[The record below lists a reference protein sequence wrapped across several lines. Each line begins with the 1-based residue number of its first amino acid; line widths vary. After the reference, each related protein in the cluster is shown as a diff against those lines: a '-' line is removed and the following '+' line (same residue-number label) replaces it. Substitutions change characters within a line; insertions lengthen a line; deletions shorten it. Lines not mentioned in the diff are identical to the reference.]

1 MAKKRT
7 EAEVTF
13 IANDDGLKSTLK
25 EISAELTKNRA
36 ELKLEQAQ
44 LQQTGSE
51 SEKLGSKLS
60 SLEKQYELQSQK
72 VEVTSQRLANAKKY
86 YGENSTEVQKLER
99 ELINQQTAQ
108 QRLSNEIDKT
118 SNALAQAKGEIQ
130 TYESTMQQLDSEQKN
145 VQASASLIESE
156 YKKWQATAGQSA
168 SEAEKLAK
176 AQEYVSQQSE
186 NAEKTID
193 ILRRQLEATQSEFGA
208 TSTEAMQMEAKL
220 NDAEREFEELGQ
232 AAKNVDTTNLDDIG
246 SKIDMNNLMEAS
258 DVLSDIGDKLT
269 ELGKQAVDSANS
281 VGSSQSKIQAN
292 FGLTKQE
299 AEELTNV
306 ARDIYYKGFG
316 ESLDQSTDA
325 LILVKRN
332 LGDLNNQDLQN
343 ITEQA
348 MVLENTM
355 GADMDETLRGVNG
368 LMVNFGLSA
377 QDAMDLMVSGTQNGL
392 DKTHELGDNMAEYSQ
407 LWSQMGYSA
416 DETFGMLQNG
426 LDAGAYN
433 LDKVN
438 DLVKEMGISLTD
450 GRFEQNMDMFS
461 ESTRKAFEEWKNGG
475 GTQKDVINSMI
486 QDFSNMDGQYDQL
499 NKASTIWSALG
510 EDNAMKVVQ
519 SLTDVN
525 HTFDDVSGS
534 AQKMNED
541 STTPLQELN
550 GKIAEL
556 KDSLAPIGNTIIDAL
571 EPVIDFLG
579 KMADAFNNLPQP
591 VQDYA
596 VAIGG
601 LTAAFTL
608 LMPIIVGFM
617 ALGGPTTLIIGA
629 VITAIAG
636 VIAIIK
642 NWGAITDWFK
652 GIWSKFTDW
661 LGGTWESIKEGA
673 SSVWDGVKETWSGFV
688 DWVQDIW
695 QGVSDWFGEL
705 WSGLV
710 EGASNIWQ
718 GVQETWQTFVDWVSN
733 IWNGVK
739 EVWSIIWADIVGIVQ
754 IPWTL
759 ITSLIQ
765 AGINIIVGIFDVA
778 GQLLG
783 AAWQAVWTPI
793 SDFLKN
799 TWDTMTQ
806 WISIAWNGIVTTF
819 HTIFDPVVAWW
830 NGIWTAIS
838 TTASNIWNSI
848 SATASSIWN
857 SIKNTITSLVQAAAT
872 VIQNIWSTVSSWL
885 GGIWNSISSTASNI
899 WNSVTSS
906 ISNAINAA
914 KSAIQSVWNSIS
926 SWISGIWNGI
936 KNTALNLWNGITST
950 ISSKVNDGKNAISS
964 GWSNL
969 TGIVS
974 DIFNN
979 VKSTIANIWEG
990 IKKTVSAPIDWI
1002 RDKISGIFDNLNISI
1017 PHIPLPHFKL
1027 SGEFNPL
1034 KGKIPTLGVDWYA
1047 KGSVFNSPNII
1058 GVGEAGP
1065 EAVLPLKRSVLQE
1078 IGDRILSSTSV
1089 SSRAQTIQPV
1099 NNYEFNFTIDGNAD
1113 EVTMKQT
1120 TQQIIDSITKVQ
1132 NDNASA
1138 WR

>member
-51 SEKLGSKLS
+51 SDKLGSKLS

-292 FGLTKQE
+292 FGLSKQE

-688 DWVQDIW
+688 DWIQDIW

-718 GVQETWQTFVDWVSN
+718 GVQETWQTFVDWV
-733 IWNGVK
+733 
-739 EVWSIIWADIVGIVQ
+739 
-754 IPWTL
+754 
-759 ITSLIQ
+759 
-765 AGINIIVGIFDVA
+765 
-778 GQLLG
+778 
-783 AAWQAVWTPI
+783 
-793 SDFLKN
+793 
-799 TWDTMTQ
+799 
-806 WISIAWNGIVTTF
+806 
-819 HTIFDPVVAWW
+819 
-830 NGIWTAIS
+830 
-838 TTASNIWNSI
+838 SNIWNSI

>member
-25 EISAELTKNRA
+25 EINAELTKNRS

-44 LQQTGSE
+44 LQLTGSE
-51 SEKLGSKLS
+51 SDKLGSKLS

-72 VEVTSQRLANAKKY
+72 VEVTIQRLANAKKY
-86 YGENSTEVQKLER
+86 YGENSIEVQKLER

-108 QRLSNEIDKT
+108 QRLSNELDKT

-156 YKKWQATAGQSA
+156 YKKWQATAGRSA
-168 SEAEKLAK
+168 SESEKLAK

-193 ILRRQLEATQSEFGA
+193 ILRRQLEATQSEFGV

-232 AAKNVDTTNLDDIG
+232 AAKDVDTTSLDDIG

-258 DVLSDIGDKLT
+258 GVLSDIGDKLT

-299 AEELTNV
+299 AAELTNV
-306 ARDIYYKGFG
+306 AKDIYYKGFG

-556 KDSLAPIGNTIIDAL
+556 KDSLAPIGNTIIEAL

-596 VAIGG
+596 VVIGG

-617 ALGGPTTLIIGA
+617 TLGGPTTLIIGA

-636 VIAIIK
+636 VIAIVK

-652 GIWSKFTDW
+652 GIWSNFTGW
-661 LGGTWESIKEGA
+661 LGDTWESLKEGA
-673 SSVWDGVKETWSGFV
+673 SSVWDGVKETWSG
-688 DWVQDIW
+688 
-695 QGVSDWFGEL
+695 
-705 WSGLV
+705 
-710 EGASNIWQ
+710 
-718 GVQETWQTFVDWVSN
+718 FVDWVSN

-783 AAWQAVWTPI
+783 VAWQAVWTPI

-830 NGIWTAIS
+830 NGIWTSIS

-848 SATASSIWN
+848 S
-857 SIKNTITSLVQAAAT
+857 
-872 VIQNIWSTVSSWL
+872 
-885 GGIWNSISSTASNI
+885 STASNT
-899 WNSVTSS
+899 WNSVTSN
-906 ISNAINAA
+906 ISNAINTA

-969 TGIVS
+969 TSIVS
-974 DIFNN
+974 GIFNN
-979 VKSTIANIWEG
+979 VKNTISNIWEG

-1002 RDKISGIFDNLNISI
+1002 RDKISNLFDNLNISI

-1027 SGEFNPL
+1027 SGEFNLL
-1034 KGKIPTLGVDWYA
+1034 KGKIPTLDVDWYA

-1089 SSRAQTIQPV
+1089 SSRAQTVQPV

-1120 TQQIIDSITKVQ
+1120 TQQIIDSITKIQ

>member
-25 EISAELTKNRA
+25 EINAELTKNRA

-44 LQQTGSE
+44 LQLTGSE
-51 SEKLGSKLS
+51 SDKLGSKLS

-72 VEVTSQRLANAKKY
+72 VEVTIQRLANAKKY
-86 YGENSTEVQKLER
+86 YGENSIEVQKLER

-108 QRLSNEIDKT
+108 QRLSNELDKT

-156 YKKWQATAGQSA
+156 YKKWQATAGRSA
-168 SEAEKLAK
+168 SESEKLAK

-193 ILRRQLEATQSEFGA
+193 ILRRQLEATQSEFGV

-232 AAKNVDTTNLDDIG
+232 AAKDVDTTSLDDIG

-299 AEELTNV
+299 AAELTNV
-306 ARDIYYKGFG
+306 AKDIYYKGFG

-556 KDSLAPIGNTIIDAL
+556 KDSLAPIGNTIIEAL

-596 VAIGG
+596 VVIGG

-617 ALGGPTTLIIGA
+617 TLGGPTTLIIGA

-636 VIAIIK
+636 VIAIVK

-652 GIWSKFTDW
+652 GIWSNFTGW
-661 LGGTWESIKEGA
+661 LGDTWESLKEGA
-673 SSVWDGVKETWSGFV
+673 SSVWDGVKETWSG
-688 DWVQDIW
+688 
-695 QGVSDWFGEL
+695 
-705 WSGLV
+705 
-710 EGASNIWQ
+710 
-718 GVQETWQTFVDWVSN
+718 FVDWVSN

-783 AAWQAVWTPI
+783 VAWQAVWTPI

-830 NGIWTAIS
+830 NGIWTSIS

-848 SATASSIWN
+848 S
-857 SIKNTITSLVQAAAT
+857 
-872 VIQNIWSTVSSWL
+872 
-885 GGIWNSISSTASNI
+885 STASNT
-899 WNSVTSS
+899 WNSVTSN
-906 ISNAINAA
+906 ISNAINTA

-969 TGIVS
+969 TSIVS
-974 DIFNN
+974 GIFNN
-979 VKSTIANIWEG
+979 VKNTISNIWEG

-1002 RDKISGIFDNLNISI
+1002 RDKISNLFDNLNISI

-1027 SGEFNPL
+1027 SGEFNLL
-1034 KGKIPTLGVDWYA
+1034 KGKIPTLDVDWYA

-1089 SSRAQTIQPV
+1089 SSRAQTVQPV

-1120 TQQIIDSITKVQ
+1120 TQQIIDSITKIQ

>member
-25 EISAELTKNRA
+25 EINAELTKNRA

-44 LQQTGSE
+44 LQLTGSE
-51 SEKLGSKLS
+51 SDKLGSKLS

-86 YGENSTEVQKLER
+86 YGENSIEVQKLER

-108 QRLSNEIDKT
+108 QRLSNELDKT

-156 YKKWQATAGQSA
+156 YKKWQATAGRSA
-168 SEAEKLAK
+168 SESEKLAK

-193 ILRRQLEATQSEFGA
+193 ILRRQLEATQSEFGV

-232 AAKNVDTTNLDDIG
+232 AAKDVDTTSLDDIG

-299 AEELTNV
+299 AAELTNV
-306 ARDIYYKGFG
+306 AKDIYYKGFG

-556 KDSLAPIGNTIIDAL
+556 KDSLAPIGNTIIEAL

-579 KMADAFNNLPQP
+579 KMADTFNNLPQP

-596 VAIGG
+596 VVIGG

-636 VIAIIK
+636 VIAIVK

-652 GIWSKFTDW
+652 GIWSNFTGW
-661 LGGTWESIKEGA
+661 LGDTWESLKEGA
-673 SSVWDGVKETWSGFV
+673 SSVWDGVKETWSG
-688 DWVQDIW
+688 
-695 QGVSDWFGEL
+695 
-705 WSGLV
+705 
-710 EGASNIWQ
+710 
-718 GVQETWQTFVDWVSN
+718 FVDWVSN

-783 AAWQAVWTPI
+783 VAWQAVWTPI

-830 NGIWTAIS
+830 NGIWTSIS

-848 SATASSIWN
+848 S
-857 SIKNTITSLVQAAAT
+857 
-872 VIQNIWSTVSSWL
+872 
-885 GGIWNSISSTASNI
+885 STASNT
-899 WNSVTSS
+899 WNSVTSN
-906 ISNAINAA
+906 ISNAINTA

-969 TGIVS
+969 TSIVS
-974 DIFNN
+974 GIFNN
-979 VKSTIANIWEG
+979 VKNTISNIWEG

-1002 RDKISGIFDNLNISI
+1002 RDKISNLFDNLNISI

-1027 SGEFNPL
+1027 SGEFNLL
-1034 KGKIPTLGVDWYA
+1034 KGKIPTLDVDWYA

-1089 SSRAQTIQPV
+1089 SSRAQTVQPV

-1120 TQQIIDSITKVQ
+1120 TQQIIDSITKIQ
-1132 NDNASA
+1132 NDNTSA

>member
-51 SEKLGSKLS
+51 SDKLGSKLS

-168 SEAEKLAK
+168 SESEKLAK

-629 VITAIAG
+629 VITVIAG

-718 GVQETWQTFVDWVSN
+718 GVQETWQAFVDWV
-733 IWNGVK
+733 
-739 EVWSIIWADIVGIVQ
+739 
-754 IPWTL
+754 
-759 ITSLIQ
+759 
-765 AGINIIVGIFDVA
+765 
-778 GQLLG
+778 
-783 AAWQAVWTPI
+783 
-793 SDFLKN
+793 
-799 TWDTMTQ
+799 
-806 WISIAWNGIVTTF
+806 
-819 HTIFDPVVAWW
+819 
-830 NGIWTAIS
+830 
-838 TTASNIWNSI
+838 SNIWNSI

-1002 RDKISGIFDNLNISI
+1002 RDKISSIFDNLNISI

-1058 GVGEAGP
+1058 GVGESGP

-1089 SSRAQTIQPV
+1089 SSRTQAVQPV

>member
-25 EISAELTKNRA
+25 EINAELTKNRA

-44 LQQTGSE
+44 LQLTGSE
-51 SEKLGSKLS
+51 SDKLGSKLS

-86 YGENSTEVQKLER
+86 YGENSIEVQKLER

-108 QRLSNEIDKT
+108 QRLSNELDKT

-156 YKKWQATAGQSA
+156 YKKWQATAGRSA
-168 SEAEKLAK
+168 SESEKLAK

-193 ILRRQLEATQSEFGA
+193 ILRRQLEATQSEFGV

-232 AAKNVDTTNLDDIG
+232 AAKDVDTTSLDDIG

-299 AEELTNV
+299 AAELTNV
-306 ARDIYYKGFG
+306 AKDIYYKGFG

-556 KDSLAPIGNTIIDAL
+556 KDSLAPIGNTIIEAL

-596 VAIGG
+596 VVIGG

-636 VIAIIK
+636 VIAIVK

-652 GIWSKFTDW
+652 GIWSNFTGW
-661 LGGTWESIKEGA
+661 LGDTWESLKEGA

-688 DWVQDIW
+688 DWVQD
-695 QGVSDWFGEL
+695 
-705 WSGLV
+705 
-710 EGASNIWQ
+710 
-718 GVQETWQTFVDWVSN
+718 

-783 AAWQAVWTPI
+783 VAWQAVWTPI

-830 NGIWTAIS
+830 NGIWTSIS

-848 SATASSIWN
+848 S
-857 SIKNTITSLVQAAAT
+857 
-872 VIQNIWSTVSSWL
+872 
-885 GGIWNSISSTASNI
+885 STASNT
-899 WNSVTSS
+899 WNSVTSN
-906 ISNAINAA
+906 ISNAINTA

-969 TGIVS
+969 TSIVS
-974 DIFNN
+974 GIFNN
-979 VKSTIANIWEG
+979 VKNTISNIWEG

-1002 RDKISGIFDNLNISI
+1002 RDKISNLFDNLNISI

-1027 SGEFNPL
+1027 SGEFNLL
-1034 KGKIPTLGVDWYA
+1034 KGKIPTLDVDWYA

-1089 SSRAQTIQPV
+1089 SSRAQTVQPV

-1120 TQQIIDSITKVQ
+1120 TQQIIDSITKIQ
-1132 NDNASA
+1132 NDNTSA

>member
-25 EISAELTKNRA
+25 EINAELTKNRA

-44 LQQTGSE
+44 LQLTGSE
-51 SEKLGSKLS
+51 SDKLGSKLS

-86 YGENSTEVQKLER
+86 YGENSIEVQKLER

-108 QRLSNEIDKT
+108 QRLSNELDKT

-156 YKKWQATAGQSA
+156 YKKWQATAGRSA
-168 SEAEKLAK
+168 SESEKLAK

-193 ILRRQLEATQSEFGA
+193 ILRRQLEATQSEFGV

-232 AAKNVDTTNLDDIG
+232 AAKDVDTTSLDDIG

-299 AEELTNV
+299 AAELTNV
-306 ARDIYYKGFG
+306 AKDIYYKGFG

-636 VIAIIK
+636 VIAIVK

-652 GIWSKFTDW
+652 GIWSNFTGW
-661 LGGTWESIKEGA
+661 LGDTWESLKEGA
-673 SSVWDGVKETWSGFV
+673 SSVWDGVKETWSG
-688 DWVQDIW
+688 
-695 QGVSDWFGEL
+695 
-705 WSGLV
+705 
-710 EGASNIWQ
+710 
-718 GVQETWQTFVDWVSN
+718 FVDWVSN

-783 AAWQAVWTPI
+783 VAWQAVWTPI

-830 NGIWTAIS
+830 NGIWTSIS

-848 SATASSIWN
+848 S
-857 SIKNTITSLVQAAAT
+857 
-872 VIQNIWSTVSSWL
+872 
-885 GGIWNSISSTASNI
+885 STASNT
-899 WNSVTSS
+899 WNSVTSN
-906 ISNAINAA
+906 ISNAINTA

-969 TGIVS
+969 TSIVS
-974 DIFNN
+974 GIFNN
-979 VKSTIANIWEG
+979 VKNTISNIWEG

-1002 RDKISGIFDNLNISI
+1002 RDKISNLFDNLNISI

-1027 SGEFNPL
+1027 SGEFNLL
-1034 KGKIPTLGVDWYA
+1034 KGKIPTLDVDWYA

-1089 SSRAQTIQPV
+1089 SSRAQTVQPV

-1120 TQQIIDSITKVQ
+1120 TQQIIDSITKIQ

>member
-51 SEKLGSKLS
+51 SDKLGSKLS

-168 SEAEKLAK
+168 SESEKLAK

-629 VITAIAG
+629 VITVIAG

-718 GVQETWQTFVDWVSN
+718 GVQETWQAFVDWV
-733 IWNGVK
+733 
-739 EVWSIIWADIVGIVQ
+739 
-754 IPWTL
+754 
-759 ITSLIQ
+759 
-765 AGINIIVGIFDVA
+765 
-778 GQLLG
+778 
-783 AAWQAVWTPI
+783 
-793 SDFLKN
+793 
-799 TWDTMTQ
+799 
-806 WISIAWNGIVTTF
+806 
-819 HTIFDPVVAWW
+819 
-830 NGIWTAIS
+830 
-838 TTASNIWNSI
+838 SNIWNSI

-899 WNSVTSS
+899 WSSVTSS

-1002 RDKISGIFDNLNISI
+1002 RDKISSVFDNLNISI

>member
-51 SEKLGSKLS
+51 SDKLGSKLS

-118 SNALAQAKGEIQ
+118 SNTLAQAKGEIQ

-156 YKKWQATAGQSA
+156 YKKWQVTAGQSA
-168 SEAEKLAK
+168 SESEKLAK

-688 DWVQDIW
+688 DWVQEIW

-718 GVQETWQTFVDWVSN
+718 GVQETWQAFVDWV
-733 IWNGVK
+733 
-739 EVWSIIWADIVGIVQ
+739 
-754 IPWTL
+754 
-759 ITSLIQ
+759 
-765 AGINIIVGIFDVA
+765 
-778 GQLLG
+778 
-783 AAWQAVWTPI
+783 
-793 SDFLKN
+793 
-799 TWDTMTQ
+799 
-806 WISIAWNGIVTTF
+806 
-819 HTIFDPVVAWW
+819 
-830 NGIWTAIS
+830 
-838 TTASNIWNSI
+838 SNIWNSI

-899 WNSVTSS
+899 WSSVTSS

-1002 RDKISGIFDNLNISI
+1002 RDKISSVFDNLNISI

-1058 GVGEAGP
+1058 GVGESGP

-1089 SSRAQTIQPV
+1089 SSRTQAVQPV

>member
-25 EISAELTKNRA
+25 EINAELTKNRA

-44 LQQTGSE
+44 LQLTGSE
-51 SEKLGSKLS
+51 SDKLGSKLS

-86 YGENSTEVQKLER
+86 YGENSIEVQKLER

-108 QRLSNEIDKT
+108 QRLSNELDKT

-156 YKKWQATAGQSA
+156 YKKWQATAGRSA
-168 SEAEKLAK
+168 SESEKLAK

-193 ILRRQLEATQSEFGA
+193 ILRRQLEATQSEFGV

-232 AAKNVDTTNLDDIG
+232 AAKDVDTTSLDDIG

-269 ELGKQAVDSANS
+269 ELGKQAVDSVNS

-299 AEELTNV
+299 AVELTNV
-306 ARDIYYKGFG
+306 AKDIYYKGFG

-596 VAIGG
+596 VVIGG
-601 LTAAFTL
+601 LTAAFGIL
-608 LMPIIVGFM
+608 LPAILAVSYLF
-617 ALGGPTTLIIGA
+617 GPMMLIIGGI
-629 VITAIAG
+629 ITVIAG
-636 VIAIIK
+636 VIVAIK

-652 GIWSKFTDW
+652 GIWSNFTGW
-661 LGGTWESIKEGA
+661 LGDTWESLKEGA
-673 SSVWDGVKETWSGFV
+673 SSVWDGVKETWSG
-688 DWVQDIW
+688 
-695 QGVSDWFGEL
+695 
-705 WSGLV
+705 
-710 EGASNIWQ
+710 
-718 GVQETWQTFVDWVSN
+718 FVDWVSN

-783 AAWQAVWTPI
+783 VAWQAVWTPI

-830 NGIWTAIS
+830 NGIWTSIS

-848 SATASSIWN
+848 S
-857 SIKNTITSLVQAAAT
+857 
-872 VIQNIWSTVSSWL
+872 
-885 GGIWNSISSTASNI
+885 STASNT
-899 WNSVTSS
+899 WNSVTSN
-906 ISNAINAA
+906 ISNAINTA

-969 TGIVS
+969 TSIVS
-974 DIFNN
+974 GIFNN
-979 VKSTIANIWEG
+979 VKNTISNIWEG

-1002 RDKISGIFDNLNISI
+1002 RDKISNLFDNLNISI

-1027 SGEFNPL
+1027 SGEFNLL
-1034 KGKIPTLGVDWYA
+1034 KGKIPTLDVDWYA

-1120 TQQIIDSITKVQ
+1120 TQQIIDSITKIQ

>member
-51 SEKLGSKLS
+51 SDKLGSKLS

-292 FGLTKQE
+292 FGLSKQE

-450 GRFEQNMDMFS
+450 GRFERNMDMFS

-579 KMADAFNNLPQP
+579 KMADAFNSLPQP

-688 DWVQDIW
+688 DWVQEIW

-718 GVQETWQTFVDWVSN
+718 GVQETWQAFVDWV
-733 IWNGVK
+733 
-739 EVWSIIWADIVGIVQ
+739 
-754 IPWTL
+754 
-759 ITSLIQ
+759 
-765 AGINIIVGIFDVA
+765 
-778 GQLLG
+778 
-783 AAWQAVWTPI
+783 
-793 SDFLKN
+793 
-799 TWDTMTQ
+799 
-806 WISIAWNGIVTTF
+806 
-819 HTIFDPVVAWW
+819 
-830 NGIWTAIS
+830 
-838 TTASNIWNSI
+838 SNIWNSI

-974 DIFNN
+974 GIFNN

-1002 RDKISGIFDNLNISI
+1002 RDKISSVFDNLNISI

-1120 TQQIIDSITKVQ
+1120 TQQIIDSITKIQ

>member
-1 MAKKRT
+1 M
-7 EAEVTF
+7 
-13 IANDDGLKSTLK
+13 
-25 EISAELTKNRA
+25 
-36 ELKLEQAQ
+36 
-44 LQQTGSE
+44 
-51 SEKLGSKLS
+51 
-60 SLEKQYELQSQK
+60 
-72 VEVTSQRLANAKKY
+72 
-86 YGENSTEVQKLER
+86 
-99 ELINQQTAQ
+99 
-108 QRLSNEIDKT
+108 SNEIDKT

-292 FGLTKQE
+292 FGLSKQE

-661 LGGTWESIKEGA
+661 LGGTWESIKDGA

-688 DWVQDIW
+688 DWIQDIW

-733 IWNGVK
+733 IWN
-739 EVWSIIWADIVGIVQ
+739 
-754 IPWTL
+754 
-759 ITSLIQ
+759 
-765 AGINIIVGIFDVA
+765 
-778 GQLLG
+778 
-783 AAWQAVWTPI
+783 
-793 SDFLKN
+793 
-799 TWDTMTQ
+799 
-806 WISIAWNGIVTTF
+806 
-819 HTIFDPVVAWW
+819 
-830 NGIWTAIS
+830 
-838 TTASNIWNSI
+838 SI

-872 VIQNIWSTVSSWL
+872 VIQNVWSTVSSWL

-1017 PHIPLPHFKL
+1017 PHIPLPEFIMEG
-1027 SGEFNPL
+1027 SFNPL
-1034 KGKIPTLGVDWYA
+1034 KGQIPHLRVKWHAKGGIFTKPTLLG
-1047 KGSVFNSPNII
+1047 GMN

>member
-51 SEKLGSKLS
+51 SDKLGSKLS

-292 FGLTKQE
+292 FGLSKQE

-486 QDFSNMDGQYDQL
+486 QDFSNMDGQ
-499 NKASTIWSALG
+499 
-510 EDNAMKVVQ
+510 
-519 SLTDVN
+519 
-525 HTFDDVSGS
+525 
-534 AQKMNED
+534 
-541 STTPLQELN
+541 
-550 GKIAEL
+550 
-556 KDSLAPIGNTIIDAL
+556 
-571 EPVIDFLG
+571 
-579 KMADAFNNLPQP
+579 
-591 VQDYA
+591 
-596 VAIGG
+596 
-601 LTAAFTL
+601 
-608 LMPIIVGFM
+608 
-617 ALGGPTTLIIGA
+617 
-629 VITAIAG
+629 
-636 VIAIIK
+636 
-642 NWGAITDWFK
+642 
-652 GIWSKFTDW
+652 
-661 LGGTWESIKEGA
+661 
-673 SSVWDGVKETWSGFV
+673 
-688 DWVQDIW
+688 
-695 QGVSDWFGEL
+695 
-705 WSGLV
+705 
-710 EGASNIWQ
+710 
-718 GVQETWQTFVDWVSN
+718 
-733 IWNGVK
+733 
-739 EVWSIIWADIVGIVQ
+739 
-754 IPWTL
+754 
-759 ITSLIQ
+759 
-765 AGINIIVGIFDVA
+765 
-778 GQLLG
+778 
-783 AAWQAVWTPI
+783 
-793 SDFLKN
+793 
-799 TWDTMTQ
+799 
-806 WISIAWNGIVTTF
+806 
-819 HTIFDPVVAWW
+819 
-830 NGIWTAIS
+830 
-838 TTASNIWNSI
+838 
-848 SATASSIWN
+848 
-857 SIKNTITSLVQAAAT
+857 
-872 VIQNIWSTVSSWL
+872 
-885 GGIWNSISSTASNI
+885 
-899 WNSVTSS
+899 
-906 ISNAINAA
+906 
-914 KSAIQSVWNSIS
+914 
-926 SWISGIWNGI
+926 
-936 KNTALNLWNGITST
+936 
-950 ISSKVNDGKNAISS
+950 
-964 GWSNL
+964 
-969 TGIVS
+969 
-974 DIFNN
+974 
-979 VKSTIANIWEG
+979 
-990 IKKTVSAPIDWI
+990 
-1002 RDKISGIFDNLNISI
+1002 
-1017 PHIPLPHFKL
+1017 
-1027 SGEFNPL
+1027 
-1034 KGKIPTLGVDWYA
+1034 
-1047 KGSVFNSPNII
+1047 
-1058 GVGEAGP
+1058 
-1065 EAVLPLKRSVLQE
+1065 
-1078 IGDRILSSTSV
+1078 
-1089 SSRAQTIQPV
+1089 
-1099 NNYEFNFTIDGNAD
+1099 
-1113 EVTMKQT
+1113 
-1120 TQQIIDSITKVQ
+1120 
-1132 NDNASA
+1132 
-1138 WR
+1138 

>member
-25 EISAELTKNRA
+25 EINAELTKNRA

-44 LQQTGSE
+44 LQLTGSE
-51 SEKLGSKLS
+51 SDKLGSKLS

-86 YGENSTEVQKLER
+86 YEENSIEVQKLER

-108 QRLSNEIDKT
+108 QRLSNELDKT

-156 YKKWQATAGQSA
+156 YKKWQATAGRSA
-168 SEAEKLAK
+168 SESEKLAK

-193 ILRRQLEATQSEFGA
+193 ILRRQLEATQSEFGV

-232 AAKNVDTTNLDDIG
+232 AAKDVDTTSLDDIG

-269 ELGKQAVDSANS
+269 ELGKQAVDSVNS

-299 AEELTNV
+299 AVELTNV
-306 ARDIYYKGFG
+306 AKDIYYKGFG

-636 VIAIIK
+636 VIAIVK

-652 GIWSKFTDW
+652 GIWSNFTGW
-661 LGGTWESIKEGA
+661 LGDTWESLKEGA
-673 SSVWDGVKETWSGFV
+673 SSVWDGVKETWSG
-688 DWVQDIW
+688 
-695 QGVSDWFGEL
+695 
-705 WSGLV
+705 
-710 EGASNIWQ
+710 
-718 GVQETWQTFVDWVSN
+718 FVDWVSN

-783 AAWQAVWTPI
+783 VAWQAVWTPI

-830 NGIWTAIS
+830 NGIWTSIS

-848 SATASSIWN
+848 S
-857 SIKNTITSLVQAAAT
+857 
-872 VIQNIWSTVSSWL
+872 
-885 GGIWNSISSTASNI
+885 STASNT
-899 WNSVTSS
+899 WNSVTSN
-906 ISNAINAA
+906 ISNAINTA

-969 TGIVS
+969 TSIVS
-974 DIFNN
+974 GIFNN
-979 VKSTIANIWEG
+979 VKNTISNIWEG

-1002 RDKISGIFDNLNISI
+1002 RDKISNLFDNLNISI

-1027 SGEFNPL
+1027 SGEFNLL
-1034 KGKIPTLGVDWYA
+1034 KGKIPTLDVDWYA

-1089 SSRAQTIQPV
+1089 SSRAQTVQPV

-1120 TQQIIDSITKVQ
+1120 TQQIIDSITKIQ

>member
-51 SEKLGSKLS
+51 SDKLGSKLS

-168 SEAEKLAK
+168 SESEKLAK

-556 KDSLAPIGNTIIDAL
+556 KDSLAPIGDTIIESL
-571 EPVIDFLG
+571 GPLIDFLG
-579 KMADAFNNLPQP
+579 KMADTFNNLPQP

-617 ALGGPTTLIIGA
+617 ALGGPATLIIGA

-636 VIAIIK
+636 VIAIVK
-642 NWGAITDWFK
+642 NWGAITDWISEK
-652 GIWSKFTDW
+652 WSIFIDW
-661 LGGTWESIKEGA
+661 IGEKWEGLKTWFSQLWDSISTK
-673 SSVWDGVKETWSGFV
+673 
-688 DWVQDIW
+688 IY
-695 QGVSDWFGEL
+695 
-705 WSGLV
+705 
-710 EGASNIWQ
+710 
-718 GVQETWQTFVDWVSN
+718 
-733 IWNGVK
+733 
-739 EVWSIIWADIVGIVQ
+739 EVWGSITNW
-754 IPWTL
+754 L
-759 ITSLIQ
+759 SE
-765 AGINIIVGIFDVA
+765 
-778 GQLLG
+778 
-783 AAWQAVWTPI
+783 
-793 SDFLKN
+793 K
-799 TWDTMTQ
+799 
-806 WISIAWNGIVTTF
+806 
-819 HTIFDPVVAWW
+819 
-830 NGIWTAIS
+830 
-838 TTASNIWNSI
+838 WNSI
-848 SATASSIWN
+848 SQMASDVWNIVKAYIINKVTETKDKIIEIWTN
-857 SIKNTITSLVQAAAT
+857 VTTWLSDKWDSIKNIASELWNVMKANIINFVQNT
-872 VIQNIWSTVSSWL
+872 KDKIIEIWT
-885 GGIWNSISSTASNI
+885 SIST
-899 WNSVTSS
+899 
-906 ISNAINAA
+906 
-914 KSAIQSVWNSIS
+914 
-926 SWISGIWNGI
+926 WISDKWNGI
-936 KNTALNLWNGITST
+936 KNTAYNLWNGIKNT
-950 ISSKVNDGKNAISS
+950 ITNTVQGAKDKIGEIWGNLSDTVGGYFQGAKDNIGRIWDG
-964 GWSNL
+964 
-969 TGIVS
+969 
-974 DIFNN
+974 
-979 VKSTIANIWEG
+979 VKD
-990 IKKTVSAPIDWI
+990 TVMRPINWV

-1017 PHIPLPHFKL
+1017 PHIPLPHFDLK
-1027 SGEFNPL
+1027 GEFNPL
-1034 KGKIPTLGVDWYA
+1034 KGKIPSLSVDWYA

-1089 SSRAQTIQPV
+1089 SSRAQTVQPV

>member
-7 EAEVTF
+7 EAEITF

-25 EISAELTKNRA
+25 EINAELTKNRA

-44 LQQTGSE
+44 LQLTGSE
-51 SEKLGSKLS
+51 SDKLGSKLS

-86 YGENSTEVQKLER
+86 YGENSIEVQKLER

-108 QRLSNEIDKT
+108 QRLSNELDKT

-156 YKKWQATAGQSA
+156 YKKWQATAGRSA
-168 SEAEKLAK
+168 SESEKLAK

-193 ILRRQLEATQSEFGA
+193 ILRRQLEATQSEFGV

-232 AAKNVDTTNLDDIG
+232 AAKDVDTTSLDDIG

-258 DVLSDIGDKLT
+258 GVLSDIGDKLT

-299 AEELTNV
+299 AAELTNV
-306 ARDIYYKGFG
+306 AKDIYYKGFG

-556 KDSLAPIGNTIIDAL
+556 KDSLAPIGNTIIEAL

-596 VAIGG
+596 VVIGG

-617 ALGGPTTLIIGA
+617 TLGGPTTLIIGA

-636 VIAIIK
+636 VIAIVK

-652 GIWSKFTDW
+652 GIWSNFTGW
-661 LGGTWESIKEGA
+661 LGDTWESLKEGA
-673 SSVWDGVKETWSGFV
+673 SSVWDGVKETWSG
-688 DWVQDIW
+688 
-695 QGVSDWFGEL
+695 
-705 WSGLV
+705 
-710 EGASNIWQ
+710 
-718 GVQETWQTFVDWVSN
+718 FVDWVSN

-783 AAWQAVWTPI
+783 VAWQAVWTPI

-830 NGIWTAIS
+830 NGIWTSIS
-838 TTASNIWNSI
+838 TTTSN
-848 SATASSIWN
+848 
-857 SIKNTITSLVQAAAT
+857 
-872 VIQNIWSTVSSWL
+872 
-885 GGIWNSISSTASNI
+885 IWNSISSTASNT
-899 WNSVTSS
+899 WNSVTSN
-906 ISNAINAA
+906 ISNAINTA

-969 TGIVS
+969 TSIVS
-974 DIFNN
+974 GIFNN
-979 VKSTIANIWEG
+979 VKNTISNIWEG

-1002 RDKISGIFDNLNISI
+1002 RDKISNLFDNLNISI

-1027 SGEFNPL
+1027 SGEFNLL
-1034 KGKIPTLGVDWYA
+1034 KGKIPTLDVDWYA

-1089 SSRAQTIQPV
+1089 SSRAQTVQPV

-1120 TQQIIDSITKVQ
+1120 TQQIIDSITKIQ

>member
-25 EISAELTKNRA
+25 EINAELTKNRA

-44 LQQTGSE
+44 LQLTGSE
-51 SEKLGSKLS
+51 SDKLGSKLS

-86 YGENSTEVQKLER
+86 YGENSIEVQKLER

-108 QRLSNEIDKT
+108 QRLSNELDKT

-156 YKKWQATAGQSA
+156 YKKWQATAGRSA
-168 SEAEKLAK
+168 SESEKLAK

-193 ILRRQLEATQSEFGA
+193 ILRRQLEATQSEFGV

-232 AAKNVDTTNLDDIG
+232 AAKDVDTTSLDDIG

-269 ELGKQAVDSANS
+269 ELGKQAVDSVNS

-299 AEELTNV
+299 AVELTNV
-306 ARDIYYKGFG
+306 AKDIYYKGFG

-636 VIAIIK
+636 VIAIVK

-652 GIWSKFTDW
+652 GIWSNFTGW
-661 LGGTWESIKEGA
+661 LGDTWESLKEGA
-673 SSVWDGVKETWSGFV
+673 SSVWDGVKETWSG
-688 DWVQDIW
+688 
-695 QGVSDWFGEL
+695 
-705 WSGLV
+705 
-710 EGASNIWQ
+710 
-718 GVQETWQTFVDWVSN
+718 FVDWVSN

-783 AAWQAVWTPI
+783 VAWQAVWTPI

-830 NGIWTAIS
+830 NGIWTSIS

-848 SATASSIWN
+848 S
-857 SIKNTITSLVQAAAT
+857 
-872 VIQNIWSTVSSWL
+872 
-885 GGIWNSISSTASNI
+885 STASNT
-899 WNSVTSS
+899 WNSVTSN
-906 ISNAINAA
+906 ISNAINTA

-969 TGIVS
+969 TSIVS
-974 DIFNN
+974 GIFNN
-979 VKSTIANIWEG
+979 VKNTISNIWEG
-990 IKKTVSAPIDWI
+990 IKKTVSDPIDWI
-1002 RDKISGIFDNLNISI
+1002 RDKISNLFDNLNISI

-1027 SGEFNPL
+1027 SGEFNLL
-1034 KGKIPTLGVDWYA
+1034 KGKIPTLDVDWYA

-1089 SSRAQTIQPV
+1089 SSRAQTVQPV

-1120 TQQIIDSITKVQ
+1120 TQQIIDSITKIQ

>member
-25 EISAELTKNRA
+25 EINAELTKNRA

-44 LQQTGSE
+44 LQLTGSE
-51 SEKLGSKLS
+51 SDKLGSKLS

-86 YGENSTEVQKLER
+86 YGENSIEVQKLER

-108 QRLSNEIDKT
+108 QRLSNELDKT

-156 YKKWQATAGQSA
+156 YKKWQATAGRSA
-168 SEAEKLAK
+168 SESEKLAK

-193 ILRRQLEATQSEFGA
+193 ILRRQLEATQSEFGV

-232 AAKNVDTTNLDDIG
+232 AAKDVDTTSLDDIG

-299 AEELTNV
+299 AAELTNV
-306 ARDIYYKGFG
+306 AKDIYYKGFG

-556 KDSLAPIGNTIIDAL
+556 KDSLAPIGNTIIEAL

-596 VAIGG
+596 VVIGG

-636 VIAIIK
+636 VIAIVK

-652 GIWSKFTDW
+652 GIWSNFTGW
-661 LGGTWESIKEGA
+661 LGDTWESLKEGA
-673 SSVWDGVKETWSGFV
+673 SSVWDGVKETWSG
-688 DWVQDIW
+688 
-695 QGVSDWFGEL
+695 
-705 WSGLV
+705 
-710 EGASNIWQ
+710 
-718 GVQETWQTFVDWVSN
+718 FVDWVSN

-783 AAWQAVWTPI
+783 VAWQAVWTPI

-830 NGIWTAIS
+830 NGIWTSIS

-848 SATASSIWN
+848 S
-857 SIKNTITSLVQAAAT
+857 
-872 VIQNIWSTVSSWL
+872 
-885 GGIWNSISSTASNI
+885 STASNT
-899 WNSVTSS
+899 WNSVTSN
-906 ISNAINAA
+906 ISNAINTA

-969 TGIVS
+969 TSIVS
-974 DIFNN
+974 GIFNN
-979 VKSTIANIWEG
+979 VKNTISNIWEG
-990 IKKTVSAPIDWI
+990 IKKTVSDPIDWI
-1002 RDKISGIFDNLNISI
+1002 RDKISNLFDNLNISI

-1027 SGEFNPL
+1027 SGEFNLL
-1034 KGKIPTLGVDWYA
+1034 KGKIPTLDVDWYA

-1089 SSRAQTIQPV
+1089 SSRAQTVQPV

-1120 TQQIIDSITKVQ
+1120 TQQIIDSITKIQ

>member
-25 EISAELTKNRA
+25 EINAELTKNRA

-44 LQQTGSE
+44 LQLTGSE
-51 SEKLGSKLS
+51 SDKLGSKLS

-72 VEVTSQRLANAKKY
+72 VEVTIQRLANAKKY
-86 YGENSTEVQKLER
+86 YGENSIEVQKLER
-99 ELINQQTAQ
+99 ELTNQQTAQ
-108 QRLSNEIDKT
+108 QRLSNELDKT

-156 YKKWQATAGQSA
+156 YKKWQATAGRSA
-168 SEAEKLAK
+168 SESEKLAK

-193 ILRRQLEATQSEFGA
+193 ILRRQLEATQSEFGV

-232 AAKNVDTTNLDDIG
+232 AAKDVDTTSLDDIG

-258 DVLSDIGDKLT
+258 GVLSDIGDKLT

-299 AEELTNV
+299 AAELTNV
-306 ARDIYYKGFG
+306 AKDIYYKGFG

-556 KDSLAPIGNTIIDAL
+556 KDSLAPIGNTIIEAL

-596 VAIGG
+596 VVIGG

-617 ALGGPTTLIIGA
+617 TLGGPTTLIIGA

-636 VIAIIK
+636 VIAIVK

-652 GIWSKFTDW
+652 GIWSNFTGW
-661 LGGTWESIKEGA
+661 LGDTWESLKEGA
-673 SSVWDGVKETWSGFV
+673 SSVWDGVKETWSG
-688 DWVQDIW
+688 
-695 QGVSDWFGEL
+695 
-705 WSGLV
+705 
-710 EGASNIWQ
+710 
-718 GVQETWQTFVDWVSN
+718 FVDWVSN

-783 AAWQAVWTPI
+783 VAWQAVWTPI

-830 NGIWTAIS
+830 NGIWTSIS

-848 SATASSIWN
+848 S
-857 SIKNTITSLVQAAAT
+857 
-872 VIQNIWSTVSSWL
+872 
-885 GGIWNSISSTASNI
+885 STASNT
-899 WNSVTSS
+899 WNSVTSN
-906 ISNAINAA
+906 ISNAINTA

-969 TGIVS
+969 TSIVS
-974 DIFNN
+974 GIFNN
-979 VKSTIANIWEG
+979 VKNTISNIWEG

-1002 RDKISGIFDNLNISI
+1002 RDKISNLFDNLNISI

-1027 SGEFNPL
+1027 SGEFNLL
-1034 KGKIPTLGVDWYA
+1034 KGKIPTLDVDWYA

-1089 SSRAQTIQPV
+1089 SSRAQTVQPV

-1120 TQQIIDSITKVQ
+1120 TQQIIDSITKIQ
-1132 NDNASA
+1132 NDNTSA

>member
-25 EISAELTKNRA
+25 EINAELTKNRA

-44 LQQTGSE
+44 LQLTGSE
-51 SEKLGSKLS
+51 SDKLGSKLS

-86 YGENSTEVQKLER
+86 YGENSIEVQKLER

-108 QRLSNEIDKT
+108 QRLSNELDKT

-168 SEAEKLAK
+168 TESEKLAK

-193 ILRRQLEATQSEFGA
+193 ILRRQLEATQSEFGV

-232 AAKNVDTTNLDDIG
+232 AAKDVDTTSLDDIG

-299 AEELTNV
+299 AAELTNV
-306 ARDIYYKGFG
+306 AKDIYYKGFG

-636 VIAIIK
+636 VIAIVK

-652 GIWSKFTDW
+652 GIWSNFTGW
-661 LGGTWESIKEGA
+661 LGDTWESLKEGA
-673 SSVWDGVKETWSGFV
+673 SSVWDGVKETWSG
-688 DWVQDIW
+688 
-695 QGVSDWFGEL
+695 
-705 WSGLV
+705 
-710 EGASNIWQ
+710 
-718 GVQETWQTFVDWVSN
+718 FVDWVSN

-783 AAWQAVWTPI
+783 VAWQAVWTPI

-830 NGIWTAIS
+830 NGIWTSIS

-848 SATASSIWN
+848 S
-857 SIKNTITSLVQAAAT
+857 
-872 VIQNIWSTVSSWL
+872 
-885 GGIWNSISSTASNI
+885 STASNT
-899 WNSVTSS
+899 WNSVTSN
-906 ISNAINAA
+906 ISNAINTA

-969 TGIVS
+969 TSIVS
-974 DIFNN
+974 GIFNN
-979 VKSTIANIWEG
+979 VKNTISNIWEG

-1002 RDKISGIFDNLNISI
+1002 RDKISNLFDNLNISI

-1027 SGEFNPL
+1027 SGEFNLL
-1034 KGKIPTLGVDWYA
+1034 KGKIPTLDVDWYA

-1089 SSRAQTIQPV
+1089 SSRAQTVQPV

-1120 TQQIIDSITKVQ
+1120 TQQIIDSITKIQ